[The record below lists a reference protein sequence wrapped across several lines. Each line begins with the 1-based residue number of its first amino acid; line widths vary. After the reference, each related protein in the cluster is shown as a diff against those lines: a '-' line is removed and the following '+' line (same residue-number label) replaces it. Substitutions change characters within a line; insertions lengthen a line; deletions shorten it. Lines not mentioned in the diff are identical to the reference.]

1 MKELLSQIKE
11 CKTDEELEELAKV
24 HIEFCTEEAGKY
36 NIECD
41 TIGTDVGINP
51 RNYSD
56 DEYDYGLNIW
66 NGYIPKNT
74 RIVYGVYGYSDYRSA
89 NQGCYYYLDDESYIY
104 DFIKYIKDKNIED
117 TYDFILNVNKFLKQ
131 YLDKIINAKDREEIH
146 KLLYK
151 NELDFYEPVNE
162 HSIKDFKNTGAGKC
176 TEYTAIAENI
186 FSLFDFDIYYMMDVE
201 HAYNLLRDND
211 KTYILDFANWVPCY
225 DINYKYIGRLP
236 YFVEIP
242 DFSDE
247 YFEEVKYGNER
258 IELPDYY
265 FLAMNDDL
273 IEVRNGDTR
282 EYGVDA
288 VELDKNAII
297 K

>member
-1 MKELLSQIKE
+1 MKELLEAINNYN
-11 CKTDEELEELAKV
+11 EEETKLLIDDCINFYTKAASD
-24 HIEFCTEEAGKY
+24 I

-51 RNYSD
+51 RNYSN

-66 NGYIPKNT
+66 RGYIPKNT
-74 RIVYGVYGYSDYRSA
+74 RIVYGVYGYPDYKSA
-89 NQGCYYYLDDESYIY
+89 NHGCYYYLDDESYIY
-104 DFIKYIKDKNIED
+104 DFIKYIKDRDIED
-117 TYDFILNVNKFLKQ
+117 TYDFIISVNKFLKL
-131 YLDKIINAKDREEIH
+131 YLDKAVNSKTREEIH

-151 NELDFYEPVNE
+151 DELDFYEPVNE
-162 HSIKDFKNTGAGKC
+162 HSIKDFKNTGAGQC
-176 TEYTAIAENI
+176 TEYTALAENI
-186 FSLFDFDIYYMMDVE
+186 FSIFDFDIYYMMDVE
-201 HAYNLLRDND
+201 HAYNLLIDND

-225 DINYKYIGRLP
+225 DINLKYLGRLP

-242 DFSDE
+242 DFTDE
-247 YFEEVKYGNER
+247 LFDKVKHGSER